1 MVNCLVG
8 VNGVVN
14 AAAQGG
20 TPVLILSLSVAGVL
34 IVLLLGLAGWLVRD
48 RLKSRARYEELL
60 EKRLSDGAQ
69 TMRALKDE
77 IAQLSH
83 NFLSQLGKAITEEK
97 FDAYC
102 HGHETEHTDLD
113 RRVEGLKDL
122 NHELRESMVGMRA
135 SLDAF
140 NRILA
145 QLVEVGRI
153 KLPGLPSQAQEKA

>member
-1 MVNCLVG
+1 MDTVTAVTAGGDPMLVLG
-8 VNGVVN
+8 
-14 AAAQGG
+14 
-20 TPVLILSLSVAGVL
+20 ISVAGFV
-34 IVLLLGLAGWLVRD
+34 IVGLLGVVGWLVRS
-48 RLKSRARYEELL
+48 RFKSRERYEELL
-60 EKRLSDGAQ
+60 EKRLADGAQ

-77 IAQLSH
+77 IATLTT
-83 NFLSQLGKAITEEK
+83 NFITQLGKAITEEK

-102 HGHETEHTDLD
+102 HGHETEHNDLD

-145 QLVEVGRI
+145 QLVEIGQVKI
-153 KLPGLPSQAQEKA
+153 SPKSAEVPT